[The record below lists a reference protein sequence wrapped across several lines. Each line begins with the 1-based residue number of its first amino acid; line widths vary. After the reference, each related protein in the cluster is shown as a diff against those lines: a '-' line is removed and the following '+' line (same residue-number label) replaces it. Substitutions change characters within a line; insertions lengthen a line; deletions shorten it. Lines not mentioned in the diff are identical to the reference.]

1 MLVTV
6 NQTGTVAG
14 VSGALQQAVSTG
26 FLRTM
31 SVDPNYIII
40 GQGGRSLTVI
50 KKRRYFNL
58 VRRILI
64 KNYRSHG
71 NPKNFE
77 SLKSIRS

>member
-14 VSGALQQAVSTG
+14 VSGTLQQAVSTG
-26 FLRTM
+26 FLGTM

-40 GQGGRSLTVI
+40 GQGGRFLTVI

-58 VRRILI
+58 VRRTRI
-64 KNYRSHG
+64 KNYRPHG
-71 NPKNFE
+71 NPKN
-77 SLKSIRS
+77 LKVLKV

>member
-14 VSGALQQAVSTG
+14 VSGTLQQAVSTG

-50 KKRRYFNL
+50 KKT
-58 VRRILI
+58 
-64 KNYRSHG
+64 
-71 NPKNFE
+71 
-77 SLKSIRS
+77 